1 MMTSI
6 LQCAEE
12 QRRVPESLYPFT
24 FNPKMSLSLSQV
36 PSQRS
41 PPFTRT
47 QLRDL
52 TVTHGNR
59 VSVGGIHAGL
69 EDLEKINRGF

>member
-1 MMTSI
+1 MLPCI

-12 QRRVPESLYPFT
+12 QKRVPESLYPFT

-36 PSQRS
+36 PNNSQRS
-41 PPFTRT
+41 PPFSRT

-52 TVTHGNR
+52 TVSHGNQ
-59 VSVGGIHAGL
+59 VTS
-69 EDLEKINRGF
+69 